1 MSNFSYLLLE
11 IFDPY
16 DGKHKYFCGFKKFF
30 NYSDGYIGTN
40 PHQYAIPGG
49 EKKKKESYLDGAMRE
64 FHEEIGFNISKL
76 ANNNNIELL
85 WENKCAKIYKMIIP
99 YYYKNLIQYDK
110 NKIRSMNEYIE
121 FEFLDWFTL
130 DSMIKKFK
138 EKCNFDLM
146 VELYINNIL
155 NFKNNGKLEWL
166 YYQKELTYN
175 KVINGLK
182 NNEIGL
188 KKRLKNLLKI
198 YLKKRSLNDWFIEAI
213 NVIR

>member
-1 MSNFSYLLLE
+1 
-11 IFDPY
+11 
-16 DGKHKYFCGFKKFF
+16 
-30 NYSDGYIGTN
+30 
-40 PHQYAIPGG
+40 
-49 EKKKKESYLDGAMRE
+49 
-64 FHEEIGFNISKL
+64 
-76 ANNNNIELL
+76 
-85 WENKCAKIYKMIIP
+85 MIIP
-99 YYYKNLIQYDK
+99 YYYKNFIQYDK

-130 DSMIKKFK
+130 DSMIKIFK

-188 KKRLKNLLKI
+188 KIRLKNLLKN
-198 YLKKRSLNDWFIEAI
+198 YLKKRSLNDWFIEAF
-213 NVIR
+213 NVIK

>member
-1 MSNFSYLLLE
+1 
-11 IFDPY
+11 
-16 DGKHKYFCGFKKFF
+16 
-30 NYSDGYIGTN
+30 
-40 PHQYAIPGG
+40 
-49 EKKKKESYLDGAMRE
+49 
-64 FHEEIGFNISKL
+64 
-76 ANNNNIELL
+76 
-85 WENKCAKIYKMIIP
+85 
-99 YYYKNLIQYDK
+99 
-110 NKIRSMNEYIE
+110 
-121 FEFLDWFTL
+121 
-130 DSMIKKFK
+130 MIKIFK